1 MSTFDEFD
9 GFNQLHGYWLEDLTV
24 GQSVIT
30 SRTITEAAVEIFGG
44 LSGDLNPTHFSDD
57 FASKERFGKRIV
69 HGMLTTSHI
78 TGTLA
83 SKLPGPGCLYMSQIV
98 KFVAPVSIGDTVITR
113 IEITEISPK
122 GKVTLKTDQFISKDK
137 EGNEIG
143 KQCVAGE
150 AVLWVPSRPKTE
162 A

>member
-1 MSTFDEFD
+1 MSKFDELD
-9 GFNQLHGYWLEDLTV
+9 GFNQLHGYWLDDLTV
-24 GQSVIT
+24 GQQAVS

-83 SKLPGPGCLYMSQIV
+83 AKLPGPGCLYMGQTV
-98 KFVAPVSIGDTVITR
+98 KFVAPVNIGDTVTTVIT
-113 IEITEISPK
+113 ITDINPK
-122 GKVTLKTDQFISKDK
+122 GKVTLKTDQFVGD
-137 EGNEIG
+137 
-143 KQCVAGE
+143 KQCVDGE
-150 AVLWVPSRPKTE
+150 ATLWVPARPKK
-162 A
+162 